1 MEFIS
6 NYKKYREIF
15 DEYVSHYDNSN
26 SMISK
31 KISHSYRVAIHAAN
45 IAKSLD
51 LDERQIEISYI
62 CGLFH
67 DIGRFE
73 QATQSH
79 SFDDKYFQD
88 HGDYGAKILE
98 DGIAKKITEDKEI
111 QNIIIVATKYHNKY
125 AIGKVTPKEE
135 LYCKITRDADK
146 IDIMENQMNKVEGTY
161 KMDPKMLE
169 QVYSKTLCKNGEVKN
184 PIDHILRML
193 CFIYDMHFKYS
204 FDYLKE
210 KNIIEK
216 KLELIKKHSAED
228 TSELIEFVNN
238 YIKER

>member
-1 MEFIS
+1 M
-6 NYKKYREIF
+6 
-15 DEYVSHYDNSN
+15 
-26 SMISK
+26 
-31 KISHSYRVAIHAAN
+31 
-45 IAKSLD
+45 L
-51 LDERQIEISYI
+51 
-62 CGLFH
+62 H

-125 AIGKVTPKEE
+125 AIGKVTQKEE

-204 FDYLKE
+204 FD
-210 KNIIEK
+210 
-216 KLELIKKHSAED
+216 
-228 TSELIEFVNN
+228 
-238 YIKER
+238 